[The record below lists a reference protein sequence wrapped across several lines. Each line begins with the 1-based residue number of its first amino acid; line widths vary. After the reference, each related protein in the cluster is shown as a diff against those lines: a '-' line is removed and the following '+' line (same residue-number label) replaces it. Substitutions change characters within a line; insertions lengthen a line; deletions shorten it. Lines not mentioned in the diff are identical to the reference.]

1 MRISGQTAFVTGANR
16 GIGRAFVSGFLARGA
31 GKVYAGV
38 RDPLSIDAGL
48 SDDPRVEVVRLDV
61 TDRGEIARAAD
72 VAGDTTVLV
81 NNAGAVAFESLLS
94 GSLET
99 ARRLFDTN
107 VFGPWELTRAFAP
120 TLTASRGAVINV
132 LSAIAWFSPPQNGAY
147 GATKSAAWS
156 LSNGLRSEFAPGG
169 VLVQGLHFGAVD
181 TDFSA
186 GFDIPKISPEEVV
199 RASLDGLEAGADE
212 VLVDAE
218 SRAAKA
224 ALTGEPNGY
233 LRAMISG

>member
-1 MRISGQTAFVTGANR
+1 MRISGQTVFVTGANR
-16 GIGRAFVSGFLARGA
+16 GIGRAFVSGLLERGA
-31 GKVYAGV
+31 GRVYAGV
-38 RDPLSIDAGL
+38 RDPLSVDTEL
-48 SDDPRVEVVRLDV
+48 SHDPRVEVVRLDV
-61 TDRGEIARAAD
+61 TARTEITEAAE
-72 VAGDTTVLV
+72 VAGDTTILV
-81 NNAGAVAFESLLS
+81 NNAGAVAFESLLT

-99 ARRLFDTN
+99 ARHLFDTN

-120 TLTASRGAVINV
+120 ALRASRGAVVNV

-147 GATKSAAWS
+147 GATKAAAWS
-156 LSNGLRSEFAPGG
+156 LSNGLRSELAPAG

-186 GFDIPKISPEEVV
+186 GFDIPKISPDDVV
-199 RASLDGLEAGADE
+199 RASLDGLEAGTAE

-224 ALTGEPNGY
+224 ALTSQPNDYVRSMAG
-233 LRAMISG
+233 

>member
-1 MRISGQTAFVTGANR
+1 MRVNGQTAFVTGANR
-16 GIGRAFVSGFLARGA
+16 GIGRAFVSGLLARGA
-31 GKVYAGV
+31 DKVYAGV
-38 RDPLSIDAGL
+38 RDPLSIDAEL

-61 TDRGEIARAAD
+61 TDRNEITSASD
-72 VAGDTTVLV
+72 VAGDTTILV
-81 NNAGAVAFESLLS
+81 NNAGAVVFESLLT

-120 TLTASRGAVINV
+120 ALRAWRGAVVNV

-156 LSNGLRSEFAPGG
+156 LSNGLRSELAPAG
-169 VLVQGLHFGAVD
+169 VLVQNLHFGAVD

-186 GFDIPKISPEEVV
+186 GFDIPKISPEDVV
-199 RASLDGLEAGADE
+199 RASLDGLEAGTAE
-212 VLVDAE
+212 VLVDPE

-224 ALTGEPNGY
+224 ALSGEPNGY
-233 LRAMISG
+233 VRAMVG

>member
-1 MRISGQTAFVTGANR
+1 MRLSGQTAFVTGANR

-31 GKVYAGV
+31 SRVYAGV
-38 RDPLSIDAGL
+38 RDPLSIDDEL
-48 SDDPRVEVVRLDV
+48 SHDPRVEVVRLEV
-61 TDRGEIARAAD
+61 TDRGEITRAAD
-72 VAGDTTVLV
+72 VASDTTVLV
-81 NNAGAVAFESLLS
+81 NNAGAVAFESLLT

-120 TLTASRGAVINV
+120 ALRASRGAVVNV

-156 LSNGLRSEFAPGG
+156 LSNGLRSELAPAG

-186 GFDIPKISPEEVV
+186 GFDIPKIAPEDVV
-199 RASLDGLEAGADE
+199 RASLDGLEAGTAE
-212 VLVDAE
+212 VLVDTE

-233 LRAMISG
+233 VRAMAG

>member
-1 MRISGQTAFVTGANR
+1 MRISGQTVFVTGANR
-16 GIGRAFVSGFLARGA
+16 GIGRAFVSGLLERGA
-31 GKVYAGV
+31 GRVYAGV
-38 RDPLSIDAGL
+38 RDPLSVDTEL
-48 SDDPRVEVVRLDV
+48 SHDPRVEVVRLDV
-61 TDRGEIARAAD
+61 TARTEITEAAE
-72 VAGDTTVLV
+72 VAGDTTILV
-81 NNAGAVAFESLLS
+81 NNAGAVAFESLLT

-99 ARRLFDTN
+99 ARHLFDTN

-120 TLTASRGAVINV
+120 ALRASRGAVVNV

-147 GATKSAAWS
+147 GATKAAAWS
-156 LSNGLRSEFAPGG
+156 LSNGLRSELAPAG

-186 GFDIPKISPEEVV
+186 GFDIPKISPDDVV
-199 RASLDGLEAGADE
+199 RASLDGLEAGTAE

-224 ALTGEPNGY
+224 ALTGQPNDYVRSMAG
-233 LRAMISG
+233 